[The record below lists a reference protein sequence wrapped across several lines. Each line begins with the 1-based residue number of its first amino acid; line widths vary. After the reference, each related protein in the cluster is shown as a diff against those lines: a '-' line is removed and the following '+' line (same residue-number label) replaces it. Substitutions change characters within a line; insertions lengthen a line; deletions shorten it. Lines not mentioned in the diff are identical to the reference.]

1 MPEDELDELEELE
14 ELDELDELEL
24 LLDDVLAGSP
34 ELVEPPHAANNPDA
48 NSVVQSLKNDSI
60 FAFISTCLSHLC
72 QFSSDFHSC
81 CMDDQL
87 KIPEI
92 APEYIELS
100 LPTTKLLTPNGLPS
114 AIQKSLVERILFDV
128 ADDGRPPPCVHI

>member
-24 LLDDVLAGSP
+24 LLDDEFAVSP
-34 ELVEPPHAANNPDA
+34 ELFEPPPHAANTPHA
-48 NSVVQSLKNDSI
+48 RRVLQSLKNESI
-60 FAFISTCLSHLC
+60 FTFISTCLPHLC
-72 QFSSDFHSC
+72 RFSSDVRFLLC
-81 CMDDQL
+81 GDQL

-128 ADDGRPPPCVHI
+128 ADDGLPPP